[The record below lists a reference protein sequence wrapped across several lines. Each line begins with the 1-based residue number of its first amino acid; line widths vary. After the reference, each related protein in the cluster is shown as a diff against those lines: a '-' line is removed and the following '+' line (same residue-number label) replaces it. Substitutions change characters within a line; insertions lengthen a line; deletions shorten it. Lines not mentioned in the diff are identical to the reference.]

1 MSDYGLI
8 QSLDFRNAALGK
20 QSGMDALENDLQN
33 IMDTLKQK
41 KYLYTSSPQSQ
52 VNGDSLDSYFSLSQ
66 FAPPSSSTSARSAL
80 PASKLQSSNQF
91 AYDGSHQAEKTHST
105 KHAAPVA
112 GPTVDH
118 GFSLAKTDFDIHSG
132 RGLDPACRLLD
143 MPPYSKYSPKN
154 KSHDNVF
161 SGMSEGRKT
170 SGSLLAMWN
179 GSSGSE
185 AILLPVGSSG
195 AASMPSSPKQIRRMN
210 VQDSQTL
217 QPRLAKHKEA
227 TGETPLSLR
236 TRKYSGG
243 SLSHMGVYSRS
254 LPRLYKSMENQA
266 ALLSLPPRSSLGN
279 SKRKNHGEKDLPQNV
294 LDTDNYLHFTTSSSV
309 PTSFANSTPDGTNY
323 ASSTLSVPG
332 SPRIARKMLLTSSS
346 SCGSDDLDVHGLLG
360 TSPGYSFSPADVDRT
375 FSVRRNLSSS
385 MEFNR
390 GDLESPQHPQ
400 SALSPCLRERKNSI
414 GSLTGREDLMDY
426 HRRQRE
432 ERLRE
437 QEMERLERQRL
448 ETILNLCA
456 EYTKPDVDPALRKV
470 TDVQKINKELEK
482 LQLSDEDSVFEDSQ
496 VGRDSRFQEYSRSPG
511 SPSATL
517 EFGSSHRSASGF
529 SVPRGARTEEY
540 LGNMTRLSQLSSPLL
555 LKASSASS
563 YSSAPKAAENTA
575 DEQGGQEL
583 TRLEEERVLILNRL
597 EELEQKIKDL
607 NNQMEE
613 SSREV
618 DMECALLE
626 GEQESEAVQLQK
638 ERDVLDQ
645 LNKKIAEL
653 ERDAV
658 CEKAKEKLKLDA
670 ERGKLERLQEL
681 YSEQKTQLHNCP
693 ESMREQLQQ
702 QLKRDAELLEVESK
716 SFEDLEFQQL
726 EHESRLD
733 EEKETLTQQLL
744 REVAEYQRTS
754 VTRKEKIGALK
765 KQTSQ
770 IVQQAQ
776 REQDHFLKEKSNL
789 MLMLH
794 REKENLCHL
803 EKKYANLTGGK
814 GFPVNPSS
822 LKEGCVSVSDLNE
835 SCDSPES
842 VPPSTQTPT
851 DAGAATSG
859 LLGHSQNKELLGSA
873 LCSGCVSFCTLS
885 PLPVHWPE
893 LVLSYEHPSPL
904 PDTPPPLPVKKHRRQ
919 RQHFRSLEERKKQHK
934 EGAYLSDTL
943 PRKKTSV
950 AVSPYFSSST
960 LGRSITPKPHL
971 PLGQSNSCG
980 SVLAHSLM
988 PKDADSRRT
997 HKGKSR
1003 KAASPAKSPSR
1014 KGYHHQQ
1021 LCEAQRQKSPEFY
1034 SRTASESNVYLD
1046 SFHYPDHTFD
1056 SLSLDSSDSMETSIS
1071 ACSPDNISSAST
1083 ANVARIEEMERL
1095 LKEAQAEKTRLLES
1109 REREM
1114 EAKRRA
1120 LEEEKRRREDLEKRL
1135 QEETSQRQ
1143 KLIEREIKMR
1153 EKQRAQ
1159 ARPLT
1164 RYLPVRKEDFD
1175 LRSHIESAGHNVET
1189 CYHVSLTEKTC
1200 RGFLIK
1206 MGGKIKTWKK
1216 RWFVFDRNKRTLSYY
1231 ADKHETK
1238 LKGVIYF
1245 QAIEEVYYDHLK
1257 NAHKSPNPLLTFSVK
1272 THDRIYYM
1280 VAPTPEA
1287 MRIWMDVIVTGA
1299 EGYTHFMI

>member
-822 LKEGCVSVSDLNE
+822 LKE
-835 SCDSPES
+835 
-842 VPPSTQTPT
+842 
-851 DAGAATSG
+851 
-859 LLGHSQNKELLGSA
+859 
-873 LCSGCVSFCTLS
+873 
-885 PLPVHWPE
+885 
-893 LVLSYEHPSPL
+893 
-904 PDTPPPLPVKKHRRQ
+904 
-919 RQHFRSLEERKKQHK
+919 HFRSLEERKKQHK

>member
-1 MSDYGLI
+1 MLLQLALWRKKAKLNSGADDDIGKIMSDYGLI

-658 CEKAKEKLKLDA
+658 CEKAK
-670 ERGKLERLQEL
+670 
-681 YSEQKTQLHNCP
+681 
-693 ESMREQLQQ
+693 
-702 QLKRDAELLEVESK
+702 DAELLEVESK

-859 LLGHSQNKELLGSA
+859 LLGHSQNKE
-873 LCSGCVSFCTLS
+873 
-885 PLPVHWPE
+885 
-893 LVLSYEHPSPL
+893 
-904 PDTPPPLPVKKHRRQ
+904 
-919 RQHFRSLEERKKQHK
+919 HFRSLEERKKQHK